1 MAGKCPKCGETIPE
15 GATRCEHCWTSL
27 VDEEPNNEKSAQP
40 AGDDSDNAAQVE
52 SSASQGTASGLL
64 AKQDSRRTI
73 VAIAVVA
80 AVILCIVG
88 GMFASS
94 QSANREEY
102 VNNLSSA
109 QVKML
114 IGAGYAETACNKV
127 VKIWHSAIYNSKK
140 TWDSDIKAY
149 KSSDFNEAINKYY
162 SAAEGKNIVSSIKGN
177 QSDVAELMKKL
188 KNPPSDLTGAYDALN
203 DLYDSYLKLT
213 GLALSPTGNYSEYS
227 SSIHAADSNF
237 STAYDKLRAQM
248 PDE

>member
-1 MAGKCPKCGETIPE
+1 MPGKCPKCGEMIPE
-15 GATRCEHCWTSL
+15 DATRCEYCWTPL
-27 VDEEPNNEKSAQP
+27 IDEKPSHAETSQL
-40 AGDDSDNAAQVE
+40 AGDGSDKAAQKQ
-52 SSASQGTASGLL
+52 SSSLQGTASGLL

-73 VAIAVVA
+73 IAVAVIA
-80 AVILCIVG
+80 AVVLCIVG
-88 GMFASS
+88 GMFASN

-102 VNNLSSA
+102 VSTLSSA
-109 QVKML
+109 QVKMV

-149 KSSDFNEAINKYY
+149 KSSDFNDAIAKYY
-162 SAAEGKNIVSSIKGN
+162 SAAEGKNIVSSIESN
-177 QSDVAELMKKL
+177 QSEVAELMKKL

-227 SSIHAADSNF
+227 SSVHSADSNF
-237 STAYDKLRAQM
+237 STSYDKLKAQL
-248 PDE
+248 PD